1 MTRARLSAKKCSAPA
16 RVRGISGIKK
26 MKDAVEVDYS
36 KLSTATDLPE
46 LVMEPMPD
54 TYKAERMLSR
64 AELLGRTP
72 ERAVP
77 AASSD
82 RLVLFSNVQFIYE
95 LVLARME
102 VHAFHIANSL
112 GLTMRSFG
120 LKQAT
125 VPEGFLKRTA
135 YFAAVGGLPSDYS
148 RIVRYNQMNSVNQ
161 YLTHWIYPYKGKF
174 HPQMVRAILNI
185 IGLRPG
191 QTVLDPFVGS
201 GTTPL
206 EAMLLGI
213 RSIGIDASPLCVL
226 QSSVKTS
233 CHRFLEQIRDAT
245 PSIERV
251 AASDLSSESSR
262 KKLLARIQAIK
273 EDGAR
278 EFLTLAYLVALSDS
292 ARRSRDFGESFTKN
306 LHRMMESATDLSR
319 VKQDLGL
326 RHAEADI
333 KVGDARHLSL
343 PDESVDGVVTS
354 PPYSI
359 ALDYIEND
367 LHSLSAMGVDVP
379 SIRSTMIGVRGR
391 GVERP
396 AIYNDD
402 LRDSMAEIHRVLKSG
417 SCAVIVIGDATY
429 DGKSVESVARTI
441 DIARELGFEL
451 LANVPKII
459 FGLYNVM
466 QSESILFFRKAL
478 TNGN

>member
-1 MTRARLSAKKCSAPA
+1 MRKTTRCRRKT
-16 RVRGISGIKK
+16 I
-26 MKDAVEVDYS
+26 DAVEVDYS
-36 KLSTATDLPE
+36 KLGTATGLPE
-46 LVMEPMPD
+46 LVMEPVPD

-64 AELLGRTP
+64 AELLGRVP
-72 ERAVP
+72 ERSIP
-77 AASSD
+77 AGSGD

-102 VHAFHIANSL
+102 VNAFHIDSSL
-112 GLTMRSFG
+112 GTTMRSFG
-120 LKQAT
+120 LKQSA
-125 VPEGFLKRTA
+125 VPDGFLKRTA
-135 YFAAVGGLPSDYS
+135 YFATAGGRQSDYS
-148 RIVRYNQMNSVNQ
+148 QIVRHNQMNSVNQ

-185 IGLRPG
+185 IGLKPG

-201 GTTPL
+201 GTLPL

-213 RSIGIDASPLCVL
+213 NSIGIDASPLCVL
-226 QSSVKTS
+226 QSSVKAS
-233 CHRFLEQIRDAT
+233 CYRFLEQIRDAV
-245 PSIERV
+245 PGIER
-251 AASDLSSESSR
+251 AAAGDLSTEGAR

-273 EDGAR
+273 EDGVR
-278 EFLTLAYLVALSDS
+278 EFLTMAYLVALSDS
-292 ARRSRDFGESFTKN
+292 ARRSRDFGESFAKN
-306 LHRMMESATDLSR
+306 IRRMTESASDMSR
-319 VKQDLGL
+319 AKQDLGL
-326 RHAEADI
+326 SFAETDI
-333 KVGDARHLSL
+333 RVGDARHLPL
-343 PDESVDGVVTS
+343 PAESVDGVVTS

-379 SIRSTMIGVRGR
+379 SLRNTMVGVRGR
-391 GVERP
+391 GAERP

-402 LRDSMAEIHRVLKSG
+402 LRDSMAEIHRVLKPG

-441 DIARELGFEL
+441 DIACVLGFEL

-478 TNGN
+478 ANGN